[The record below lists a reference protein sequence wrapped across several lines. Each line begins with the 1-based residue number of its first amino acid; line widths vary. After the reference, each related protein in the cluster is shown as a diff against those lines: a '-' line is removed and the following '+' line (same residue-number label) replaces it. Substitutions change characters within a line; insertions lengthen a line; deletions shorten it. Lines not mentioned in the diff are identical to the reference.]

1 MVKRFEAAEPDLTTH
16 ALQNKSGTMTDQRGQ
31 QDMTRR
37 YFGTDGI
44 RGLANTHPMTSEI
57 ALKVGM
63 AAGTLFQ
70 NGAHR
75 HRVVIGKDTR
85 LSGYMIEA
93 AMMSG
98 FTSVGMDVFLLGP
111 MPTPAVAM
119 LTRSLRADL
128 GVMISASHNHFEDNG
143 IKFFDPNGYKL
154 SDARELAIEKLVE
167 SNTSELLVDAGS
179 IGRAT
184 RVESAQERYIEFA
197 KRTLPRDLRLD
208 GLRIVI
214 DCANG
219 AGYKV
224 APQALWE
231 LGAEVIKIGVEPNGR
246 NINLKCGSTYPEALI
261 DKVREVRADI
271 GIALDGDADRV
282 VIVDETG
289 RIVDGDQLM
298 AVIAQSWHERGQL
311 AAGGIVATVMSNL
324 GLERYL
330 KANGLML
337 ARTPVGDRYVVEH
350 MRKHGFNVGGE
361 QSGHIVLSDFTTT
374 GDGLISALQ
383 LLAVAVSEDKPVSEV
398 CKRFDPVPQLLRN
411 VRFSGGAPLEDKHVL
426 RAIAGAEERLGQSGR
441 LVIRAS
447 GTEPVIR
454 VMAEGDD
461 NHLVGQV
468 VGDICEAVK
477 AAAAKAA

>member
-1 MVKRFEAAEPDLTTH
+1 MA
-16 ALQNKSGTMTDQRGQ
+16 
-31 QDMTRR
+31 RR

-44 RGLANTHPMTSEI
+44 RGLANRHPMTSEL

-63 AAGTLFQ
+63 AAGTVFRS
-70 NGAHR
+70 GTHR

-85 LSGYMIEA
+85 LSGYMLEA
-93 AMMSG
+93 ALMSG

-128 GVMISASHNHFEDNG
+128 GVMLSASHNPSHDNG
-143 IKFFDPNGYKL
+143 IKLFDPDGYKL
-154 SDARELAIEKLVE
+154 SDDMEQQIEDLIDAD
-167 SNTSELLVDAGS
+167 SRTLLVDADR

-197 KRTLPRDLRLD
+197 KRTMPKQLRLA

-219 AGYKV
+219 AAYKV
-224 APQALWE
+224 APEALWE
-231 LGAEVIKIGVEPNGR
+231 LGAEVIKIGVEPNGL
-246 NINLKCGSTYPEALI
+246 NINLNCGSTSPQALV
-261 DKVREVRADI
+261 DKVKELRADI

-282 VIVDETG
+282 VIVDEKG
-289 RIVDGDQLM
+289 DIVDGDQLM
-298 AVIAQSWHERGQL
+298 AVIAESWHRTGKL
-311 AAGGIVATVMSNL
+311 SGGGIVATVMSNL

-330 KANGLML
+330 RSIGLSL
-337 ARTPVGDRYVVEH
+337 ARTPVGDRYVTEH
-350 MRKHGFNVGGE
+350 MRKHGFNIGGE

-374 GDGLISALQ
+374 GDGLVAALQ
-383 LLAVAVSEDKPVSEV
+383 ILACVVATGKTVSEV
-398 CKRFDPVPQLLRN
+398 CNRFRPLPQILQN
-411 VRFSGGAPLEDKHVL
+411 VRYSNGQPLEDTRVVK
-426 RAIAGAEERLGQSGR
+426 AIEGAKAKLGENGR
-441 LVIRAS
+441 LVIRPS

-461 NHLVGQV
+461 EKIVSSI
-468 VGDICEAVK
+468 VGDIVDAVK
-477 AAAAKAA
+477 SAAAAA

>member
-1 MVKRFEAAEPDLTTH
+1 VGEQM
-16 ALQNKSGTMTDQRGQ
+16 G
-31 QDMTRR
+31 RR

-44 RGLANTHPMTSEI
+44 RGLANKHPMTSEV

-63 AAGTLFQ
+63 AAGHVFRS
-70 NGAHR
+70 GDHR

-85 LSGYMIEA
+85 LSGYMLEA
-93 AMMSG
+93 ALMSG

-128 GVMISASHNHFEDNG
+128 GVMISASHNRFDDNG
-143 IKFFDPNGYKL
+143 IKLFDPDGYKL
-154 SDARELAIEKLVE
+154 SDETERQIEDLIEGDMAKLLAPA
-167 SNTSELLVDAGS
+167 DR

-197 KRTLPRDLRLD
+197 KRTLPRELRLD

-224 APQALWE
+224 APSALWE
-231 LGAEVIKIGVEPNGR
+231 LGAEVIKVGVEPNGR
-246 NINLKCGSTYPEALI
+246 NINHECGSTSPSVLVN
-261 DKVREVRADI
+261 KVKEVRADI

-282 VIVDETG
+282 VIVDEKG
-289 RIVDGDQLM
+289 QIVDGDQIM
-298 AVIAQSWHERGQL
+298 AVIAESWHRRGRL

-324 GLERYL
+324 GLERYVQ
-330 KANGLML
+330 GLGL
-337 ARTPVGDRYVVEH
+337 ELVRTPVGDRYVVEH

-361 QSGHIVLSDFTTT
+361 QSGHIVLSDFITT
-374 GDGLISALQ
+374 GDGLVSALQ
-383 LLAVAVSEDKPVSEV
+383 ILSVVVSTGKPVSEV
-398 CKRFDPVPQLLRN
+398 CKRFDPLPQILQN
-411 VRFSGGAPLEDKHVL
+411 VRYANGRPLDDSRVIK
-426 RAIAGAEERLGQSGR
+426 AIDAGRERLGGCGR
-441 LVIRAS
+441 LVIRPS

-461 NHLVGQV
+461 ETLVSIV
-468 VGDICEAVK
+468 VGDIVEAVR
-477 AAAAKAA
+477 AAAAAH